1 MQAFGEQFFCLQY
14 TTVEASKRDAEENED
29 KEDVWVPSDLE
40 SDSEMEEEE
49 NGESHTEK
57 ESKELNEKEEDADS
71 GTEELSSDEGKL
83 SHKDDCFIF
92 NFSLS
97 LPEVISHNFCFQSLT
112 RYLSYSMENLAF
124 YSLLI

>member
-14 TTVEASKRDAEENED
+14 TTVEASKRDAEETED

-49 NGESHTEK
+49 NGESHAEK
-57 ESKELNEKEEDADS
+57 QSKELNEKEEDVDS

-92 NFSLS
+92 NFSIHS
-97 LPEVISHNFCFQSLT
+97 QVISHNFLFQSLT
-112 RYLSYSMENLAF
+112 RDISYNMENLAF
-124 YSLLI
+124 DNLLK

>member
-57 ESKELNEKEEDADS
+57 ESKELNEKEEDVDS

-92 NFSLS
+92 NFSIHS
-97 LPEVISHNFCFQSLT
+97 QVISHNFLFQSLT
-112 RYLSYSMENLAF
+112 RDISYNMENLAF
-124 YSLLI
+124 DNLLK

>member
-14 TTVEASKRDAEENED
+14 TTVEASKRDAEETKD

-49 NGESHTEK
+49 NGESHAEK
-57 ESKELNEKEEDADS
+57 QSKELNEKEEDVDS

-92 NFSLS
+92 NFSIHS
-97 LPEVISHNFCFQSLT
+97 QVISHNFLFQSLT
-112 RYLSYSMENLAF
+112 RDISYNMENLAF
-124 YSLLI
+124 DNLLK